1 MLTMNIS
8 LFKGNNKY
16 QKLLYALISIL
27 VFEGILRKLAPTSI
41 GPIIFFLKDILCLT
55 AFYFIA
61 KVKLASTLKL
71 LYSRWVAVVI
81 AFCPLLIYTAML
93 DLPLSIFAAKQ
104 YLLYVAAG
112 LLVPMAFP
120 PDAVEKF
127 KRFSFFFAALVIPTT
142 LVAVMQNSLPASH
155 WLNRSVGGES
165 LEAFAAAGFL
175 RVSSTFSFTG
185 QYSWFLN
192 AVCAFVLLNFFL
204 PYYTKT
210 SLKWMVTLAFGISF
224 MIGVFITG
232 SRTSVIGS
240 GGCLII
246 GFLLASW
253 KAPSLTISKGLI
265 AATIMFVSFTLART
279 VRPQYFAAY
288 DKRSSGTKDISHE
301 EEIQDRVLDGFTSW
315 TTWFWEQEPTAVLI
329 GNGLGVMSNGAD
341 RVSVYAYFIR
351 ATGFWTEGDTAT
363 TAWEGGL
370 YLLTVWYGFRLI
382 IMALCF
388 NLWRKIKQGK
398 YAVPASFL
406 LANVIISGTIGNLG
420 MHPPV
425 SIWWWLSVGS
435 IVALQGFDKYELN
448 SNIVE
453 RQRNKVDLQTA
464 VA

>member
-1 MLTMNIS
+1 MNKF
-8 LFKGNNKY
+8 LHEENNKY
-16 QKLLYALISIL
+16 QKLLYALVFIL
-27 VFEGILRKLAPTSI
+27 VFEGIMRKIAPKSI
-41 GPIIFFLKDILCLT
+41 GALIFFLKDVLCLT
-55 AFYFIA
+55 SFYFIA
-61 KVKLASTLKL
+61 KVRLVSTLKL
-71 LYSRWVAVVI
+71 LYTRWAAVAI
-81 AFCPLLIYTAML
+81 ALCPLLIYTAML

-120 PDAVEKF
+120 PDSVEKF
-127 KRFSFFFAALVIPTT
+127 KRFSLIFAALVIPTT
-142 LVAVMQNSLPASH
+142 LVAVLQNSLPSSH
-155 WLNRSVGGES
+155 WLNRSVSGES

-192 AVCAFVLLNFFL
+192 AVCAFVALNFFL
-204 PYYTKT
+204 PYFTKAY
-210 SLKWMVTLAFGISF
+210 LKWMVTLAFGISF
-224 MIGVFITG
+224 MIGIFITG
-232 SRTSVIGS
+232 SRTSVVGS
-240 GGCLII
+240 GGCLLI

-253 KAPSLTISKGLI
+253 KAPSLTISRGLI
-265 AATIMFVSFTLART
+265 AGVLLFISLILART

-288 DKRSSGTKDISHE
+288 DKRSSGTKDVSHE
-301 EEIQDRVLDGFTSW
+301 EEIQERVLDGFTSW

-370 YLLTVWYGFRLI
+370 YLLTIWYGFRLI
-382 IMALCF
+382 IMAFCF
-388 NLWRKIKQGK
+388 NLWRKIKHGK

-425 SIWWWLSVGS
+425 AIWWWLSVGS
-435 IVALQGFDKYELN
+435 IVAIQGFDSKESITKLDVGRKR
-448 SNIVE
+448 SVS
-453 RQRNKVDLQTA
+453 LQ
-464 VA
+464 V